1 MRIKLPIYHFFVFTA
16 PLLIGVV
23 ATAQG
28 VNRPVMLCNQINGVG
43 HLIAING

>member
-1 MRIKLPIYHFFVFTA
+1 MRIKSPIYHFFAVTT

-23 ATAQG
+23 GTAQG
-28 VNRPVMLCNQINGVG
+28 VDRSVVLCNQTNGDG